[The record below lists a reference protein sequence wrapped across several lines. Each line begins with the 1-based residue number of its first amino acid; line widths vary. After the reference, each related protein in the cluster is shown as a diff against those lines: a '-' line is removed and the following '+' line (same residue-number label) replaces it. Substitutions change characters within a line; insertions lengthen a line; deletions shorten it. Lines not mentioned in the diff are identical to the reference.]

1 MIPTRML
8 GRNGALN
15 GVRMMSY
22 SRRAWQSVS
31 GGESALPS
39 TQEMKSTESWST
51 KGRPANM
58 TNRVIE
64 FARELQESAK
74 EAPIKIDNQ
83 FTNRFDAGSTYDP
96 FDFGTAKLETRRKQA
111 RDVQRKDPFE
121 AAGIDPLNLYTMP
134 EILSKFLL
142 PLGQILSRN
151 YTGCNAANQKKLAI
165 AIKRARSVGLLS
177 STHRH
182 QKYLLSRNF

>member
-1 MIPTRML
+1 MIQTRIL
-8 GRNGALN
+8 GRNGALK
-15 GVRMMSY
+15 GIRMMSNT
-22 SRRAWQSVS
+22 RRTWQAVS
-31 GGESALPS
+31 PEESALPS
-39 TQEMKSTESWST
+39 TQEMKSTESWSSKT
-51 KGRPANM
+51 RPNNM

-64 FARELQESAK
+64 FAKELQESAK
-74 EAPIKIDNQ
+74 EAPIRIDNQ

-96 FDFGTAKLETRRKQA
+96 FDFGTAKLETRKKMA
-111 RDVQRKDPFE
+111 RDVQRKDPFG
-121 AAGIDPLNLYTMP
+121 ASGIDPLNLYTMP

-165 AIKRARSVGLLS
+165 AVKRARSVGLLS

-182 QKYLLSRNF
+182 QKYLVSRSL